1 MDITVEDPVLAAIDE
16 AAAAAAEGGVE
27 KGEGGVAGG
36 GGGGGGSGNSKLP
49 SSKGL
54 VDFKIFN
61 TVHFNKVKGH
71 EHESYV

>member
-1 MDITVEDPVLAAIDE
+1 MDITAVEDPVLAAIDE

-27 KGEGGVAGG
+27 KGDGGAT
-36 GGGGGGSGNSKLP
+36 GGGGGSSGNSKFP

-61 TVHFNKVKGH
+61 TVHFNKVKAR
-71 EHESYV
+71 EYES

>member
-1 MDITVEDPVLAAIDE
+1 MEITVEDPVLAAIDE

-36 GGGGGGSGNSKLP
+36 GGGNSGNSKLP